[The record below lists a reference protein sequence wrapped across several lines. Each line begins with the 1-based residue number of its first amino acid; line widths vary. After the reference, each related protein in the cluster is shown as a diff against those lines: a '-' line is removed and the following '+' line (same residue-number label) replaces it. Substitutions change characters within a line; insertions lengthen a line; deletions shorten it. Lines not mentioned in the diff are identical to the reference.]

1 MKKLILSLFTL
12 LLFVGSISAQEDVMK
27 MVKKANKLLNAYN
40 LDQSNTDKLAEAKTM
55 IDQAMTDPTAMEDI
69 GANQV
74 LGEIYNATL
83 TDQVKKKILDPNLKL
98 TDYTLGATAVKA
110 LTKAL
115 NGAEKK
121 FQKKDA
127 LNTLAEISSSLNQF
141 GLAAFNVKDYKN
153 AYDNFKAVLDIQGL
167 LTSNGM
173 AATLGDEAQMNDQIY
188 LTGFSALNAG
198 DTDAAT
204 PYFEKLVAAGFEDA
218 RVYSSLY
225 TIKKKKGMEEEALAM
240 LNKGREKYPDDTGLL
255 FEEIN
260 YYLGAGKLDVLI
272 SKLEVAMEKEPDNV
286 TVITTLGN
294 VHDNLYQKETAA
306 GNSEKAEDHFNKA
319 LEFYGKASAKKPDHF
334 DAVYSVGALYYN
346 KGVALSK
353 EMNELANDYSS
364 EGTKKYEAKK
374 VQVLEM
380 FDKSLPHFEKAEGL
394 NKDDRNTLIAL
405 KEIYARKDDFT
416 KSNAYKARIE
426 ALGN

>member
-12 LLFVGSISAQEDVMK
+12 LLFVGTISAQEDAMK
-27 MVKKANKLLNAYN
+27 MVKSAKKLLGAYN
-40 LDQSNTDKLAEAKTM
+40 LDPSKTEKLSEAKTI
-55 IDQAMTDPTAMEDI
+55 IDKAMTGGAADDI
-69 GANQV
+69 AANQL
-74 LGEIYNATL
+74 LGEIYNASL
-83 TDQVKKKILDPNLKL
+83 TDQVKKKILDPNFELK
-98 TDYTLGATAVKA
+98 DYAMGAVAVKA

-127 LNTLAEISSSLNQF
+127 LSTLAEISSSLNQF
-141 GLAAFNVKDYKN
+141 GLAAFNAKDFSN
-153 AYDNFKAVLDIQGL
+153 AFDNFKSVLDIQEM

-173 AATLGDEAQMNDQIY
+173 KGTLSDEAQMNDQIY

-198 DTDAAT
+198 NTDAAT
-204 PYFEKLVAAGFEDA
+204 PYFEKLVESGFEDP

-225 TIKKKKGMEEEALAM
+225 TIKKSKGMEEEAVAM

-260 YYLGAGKLDVLI
+260 YYLGAGKLDELI

-294 VHDNLYQKETAA
+294 VHDNLYQKEVAA
-306 GNSEKAEDHFNKA
+306 GNEEKAQGHFDQA
-319 LEFYGKASAKKPDHF
+319 LEFYGKASSKKPDHF

-346 KGVALSK
+346 KAVALSK
-353 EMNELANDYSS
+353 EMNELANDYSAA
-364 EGTKKYEAKK
+364 GTKKYEAKK
-374 VQVLEM
+374 TEVMAM
-380 FDKSLPHFEKAEGL
+380 FDQSLPHFVKAEGL
-394 NKDDRNTLIAL
+394 NKDDKNTLIAL

-416 KSNAYKARIE
+416 KSNEYKARIE